1 LLIEKIAHFR
11 IGNQLISIW
20 AKGYVMRSD
29 YLVLKSLVK
38 VFGTGEGAF
47 TAVDNVNIEV
57 QEGELVTLLGPSGCG
72 KTTTLRM
79 ISGFELPTSGQIRI
93 DGEDVSTTPPNQR
106 PTTMVF
112 QNYALFPHLTVFE
125 NIAYG
130 LKVRRHSAQNVRE
143 QAEKIMQLVGLEGL
157 AERSPAQLSGGQ
169 QQRVSLARSLVM
181 EPKVLLLDEP
191 LSNLDAKLRV
201 STRLE
206 IRKLQQRVGI
216 TSVYVTHDQEEAMT
230 LSDRVVIMH
239 QGKIMQIGS
248 PQTIYAK
255 PANRFVADFIGKANF
270 LEGRVGNMA
279 STNEIE
285 LDILGKRFQVF
296 VQESSFSK
304 GQRVLLVV
312 RPESV
317 KLEPKKADS
326 LTGRVEEA
334 VYLGSQMVYEVEV
347 AKNIIT
353 VEIANPQEHM
363 VFKTGEEVTLSF
375 QEKSL
380 HILPYEEA

>member
-1 LLIEKIAHFR
+1 
-11 IGNQLISIW
+11 
-20 AKGYVMRSD
+20 MRQD
-29 YLVLKSLVK
+29 YLVLKGLFK
-38 VFGTGEGAF
+38 VFGSGEDAV

-57 QEGELVTLLGPSGCG
+57 KEGELVTLLGPSGCG

-79 ISGFELPTSGQIRI
+79 IAGFELPTSGEILI
-93 DGEDVSTTPPNQR
+93 DGEDVSTTPPNRR

-112 QNYALFPHLTVFE
+112 QNYALFPHLSVFE

-130 LKVRRHSAQNVRE
+130 LKIRRDSGRDVRKKTE
-143 QAEKIMQLVGLEGL
+143 GTMGLVGLKGL
-157 AERSPAQLSGGQ
+157 GERSPAQLSGGQ

-239 QGKIMQIGS
+239 QGKIMQIGTPS
-248 PQTIYAK
+248 EIYAQ
-255 PANRFVADFIGKANF
+255 PVDRFVADFIGKANF
-270 LEGRVGNMA
+270 LESSVA
-279 STNEIE
+279 SIISEGEIE
-285 LDILGKRFQVF
+285 LDVLGKKFQVPLRKGA
-296 VQESSFSK
+296 FSE
-304 GQRVLLVV
+304 GERVLLVV

-317 KLEPKKADS
+317 TLEPKKPDTLVGAV
-326 LTGRVEEA
+326 REA
-334 VYLGSQMVYEVEV
+334 VYLGSEIVYEIEV
-347 AKNIIT
+347 AKSVLT
-353 VEIANPQEHM
+353 VQIANPQEH
-363 VFKTGEEVTLSF
+363 VAFKEGDEVTITF

-380 HILPYEEA
+380 HILPYEEAQ